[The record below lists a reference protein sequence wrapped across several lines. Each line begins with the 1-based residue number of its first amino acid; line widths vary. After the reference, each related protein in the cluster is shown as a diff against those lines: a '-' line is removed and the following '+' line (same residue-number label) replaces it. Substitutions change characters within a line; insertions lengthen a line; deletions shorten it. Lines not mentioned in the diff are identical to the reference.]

1 MKDGLWFNFSKVINI
16 GYSGVENHREILCF
30 IIDLV
35 KLAGTTKSSHMNNFI
50 VPIDFSIESLKGLDW
65 AVLFSQKKHVNI
77 QMVYVLTN
85 SSSFQQSVL
94 EQEHKYAQDEF
105 KKLIE
110 EYQPK
115 LGNDSRLRFIVKK
128 GKVYREVVN
137 QVNSYRDAVISA
149 STHGASGFEELFVG
163 SNALKIMSA
172 TDKPVFTLKQS
183 PIPSG
188 VKKIVVPIKLNVDT
202 RQKAPIAGDLAKLFG
217 AELHVVAIT
226 TRKNKRDLSRLGSYS
241 RQVANYFKARKLPCV
256 SKTIVG
262 DNLPT
267 LTGNYADAVDADMIV
282 VMSSALDKWNVFLG
296 SYAQQMV
303 SRATVP
309 LLCITPK
316 EKHIP
321 SGFSAT
327 GG

>member
-1 MKDGLWFNFSKVINI
+1 MK
-16 GYSGVENHREILCF
+16 
-30 IIDLV
+30 
-35 KLAGTTKSSHMNNFI
+35 NFI

-65 AVLFSQKKHVNI
+65 ALLFSKKKHIHI

-85 SSSFQQSVL
+85 SSSFQPSVV
-94 EQEHKYAQDEF
+94 EQEHKYAESEF

-110 EYQPK
+110 ENQPK
-115 LGNDSRLRFIVKK
+115 LGNDSKLSYIIKK

-137 QVNSYRDAVISA
+137 QVNSYKNAVVSA

-172 TDKPVFTLKQS
+172 TERPVFTLRHS
-183 PIPSG
+183 PVPPEIN
-188 VKKIVVPIKLNVDT
+188 KIIVPIKLHVDT
-202 RQKAPIAGDLAKLFG
+202 RQKAPVAGDMAALFG
-217 AELHVVAIT
+217 AELHVISIST
-226 TRKNKRDLSRLGSYS
+226 TQNKRDLSRLESYAK
-241 RQVANYFKARKLPCV
+241 QVANYFRARKLHCI
-256 SKTIVG
+256 SKTLVG
-262 DNLPT
+262 DHLPT
-267 LTGNYADAVDADMIV
+267 LTCNYAEAVNADMIV
-282 VMSSALDKWNVFLG
+282 VMSSSIDKWNVFLG

-303 SRATVP
+303 SRSTVP
-309 LLCITPK
+309 LLSITPK